1 MKHFYSHT
9 TQSFYIDEINH
20 EIPVDSI
27 EITAEQHDELYNA
40 MKKGCVI
47 FNDLTYSDPK
57 PSPFHKWNEK
67 TKKWFEDVNKRNQYF
82 CEQNTVTKNTL
93 INEAN
98 GKIAVLQDTIDL
110 DMQEANE
117 EEQLKQWKKYRILLM
132 RVDINQSDINW
143 PEKPNVT

>member
-1 MKHFYSHT
+1 MIF
-9 TQSFYIDEINH
+9 
-20 EIPVDSI
+20 
-27 EITAEQHDELYNA
+27 YNA
-40 MKKGCVI
+40 KTNGFYDSNISEPLKNSIIIDDKYHSELLQKQYAGLVIQPDESGYPIAVKRVLTTKEVIAINESKKQ
-47 FNDLTYSDPK
+47 K
-57 PSPFHKWNEK
+57 
-67 TKKWFEDVNKRNQYF
+67 
-82 CEQNTVTKNTL
+82 L